1 MSDITPLP
9 VSDGVK
15 SADRAMAI
23 LEVFREQ
30 RRPISARALAD
41 ALSMPRSSTNVL
53 LRSMI
58 AGGYLRYDEQTMLYY
73 PTLKVFHLG
82 SWLIEGYLDD
92 PALDSALHALQ
103 EATGETVCL
112 WARIGTHL
120 TAIAVVRGPQAI
132 SLNVETGMTAPLF
145 SSVVGLAMLAA
156 LDDQRI
162 AHLYSRYER
171 AGGVPLD
178 QAELEHEVA
187 GARLRGHCIGY
198 DRWLPDAGAV
208 AAAIVPAGAP
218 EPLVIGIGGPTFR
231 VRRNEE
237 AIIASVSAAR
247 QQIGRII

>member
-1 MSDITPLP
+1 MSDITQLP

-92 PALDSALHALQ
+92 PALDAALHALQ
-103 EATGETVCL
+103 EVTGETVCL
-112 WARIGTHL
+112 WARIGTQL
-120 TAIAVVRGPQAI
+120 AAIAVIPGPQAI
-132 SLNVETGMTAPLF
+132 SLNVETGTTAPLF
-145 SSVVGLAMLAA
+145 SSVVGLAMLGA

-162 AHLYSRYER
+162 AHLYARYER
-171 AGGVPLD
+171 AGGAPLD
-178 QAELEHEVA
+178 QAELEHEVT
-187 GARLRGHCIGY
+187 GARLRGYCIGY

-208 AAAIVPAGAP
+208 AAAIDPAGAP

-231 VRRNEE
+231 VRRNES
-237 AIIASVSAAR
+237 AIIASVCEAK
-247 QQIGRII
+247 QHIGQLV